1 MRYCESETGRLW
13 GRSRLSIRAD
23 EAEGCPR
30 GYFSRTEK
38 CFGPVS
44 RSGPVGLCERG
55 TDATQAAARV
65 RAASGEA
72 DGCGRRRHVESVA
85 EREVGSGP
93 FSAAFFGKNGRC
105 VDEAEGRA

>member
-1 MRYCESETGRLW
+1 MRRRGA
-13 GRSRLSIRAD
+13 RAD
-23 EAEGCPR
+23 IFR
-30 GYFSRTEK
+30 GRKNASVPFPGREL
-38 CFGPVS
+38 G
-44 RSGPVGLCERG
+44 GLYERG

-93 FSAAFFGKNGRC
+93 FSAAFFGKSGRC
-105 VDEAEGRA
+105 VDEAEGRAAVRPVRQSSRERAGWVFVGF